1 VTEAYRKN
9 VLPNGIR
16 VITERMPHVRSVAV
30 GVWVET
36 GSRHE
41 PEGRGGMSHLIEHL
55 VFKGTATRTAEAI
68 ARTMDSV
75 GGQMDAF
82 TTKEHTCFYVQVLDD
97 HLPLAVDLLTDILL
111 RSLFDADELER
122 EKSVVMQEIKMVED
136 TPDDLIHDLF
146 AAQVWQ
152 GHPLGRPILGTREA
166 VTGFGR
172 EQIVTHFGEHYVA
185 PKIIIAVAGNV
196 AHDRVVELFSAGFDG
211 FGRPVVDRS
220 DEAPHMRPG
229 VNIVH
234 KALEQVHL
242 VMGFPGLAHA
252 APERYAL
259 FLLNDVIGGSMS
271 SRLFQEIR
279 ERQGLAYS
287 IHSGVQAFRDTGSVY
302 VYAATDPANVSKVL
316 KSTLKELRELK
327 KHGISVDELGRAKN
341 HLKGSL
347 MLSLESTSSRM
358 NRLAKHEMHFGSFLT
373 MNDMLEAIDQ
383 VRHEEVQALVGEV
396 LDEEQLALTTYGPLD
411 RRNLPRDLLGG
422 GLRPPSD
429 GRTSEGGPVHLPTHR
444 GPSARS
450 AASPS

>member
-1 VTEAYRKN
+1 MTEEYRKS
-9 VLPNGIR
+9 VLGNGIR
-16 VITERMPHVRSVAV
+16 VISERMPHVRSVAV

-41 PEGRGGMSHLIEHL
+41 PEERGGMSHLIEHL
-55 VFKGTATRTAEAI
+55 VFKGTATRSAEVI

-97 HLPLAVDLLTDILL
+97 HLPLAVDLLTDIL
-111 RSLFDADELER
+111 RHSLFDAEELER

-146 AAQVWQ
+146 AAHVWPE
-152 GHPLGRPILGTREA
+152 HPLGRPILGTREA

-172 EQIVTHFGEHYVA
+172 DQIVSYFGEHYVP

-211 FGRPVVDRS
+211 FGRAALDGI
-220 DEAPHMRPG
+220 DAAPRMGAG
-229 VNIVH
+229 VNIVP

-242 VMGFPGLAHA
+242 VMGFPGLPHA

-259 FLLNDVIGGSMS
+259 YLLNDVIGGSMS
-271 SRLFQEIR
+271 SRLFQEVR
-279 ERQGLAYS
+279 ERQGLVYS
-287 IHSGVQAFRDTGSVY
+287 IHSGIQAFRDTGELY
-302 VYAATDPANVSKVL
+302 VYAATDPGNFSKVL
-316 KSTLKELRELK
+316 KSTLSEVRQLK
-327 KHGISVDELGRAKN
+327 KQGISVEELTRAKN

-358 NRLAKHEMHFGSFLT
+358 NRLAKHEMHYGSFLT
-373 MNDMLEAIDQ
+373 MNAMLDAIDG
-383 VRHEEVQALVGEV
+383 VRHEEVQALVDDV
-396 LDEEQLALTTYGPLD
+396 LDEERLALTTYGPLN
-411 RRNLPRDLLGG
+411 RRNLPRDLLGAG
-422 GLRPPSD
+422 AAR
-429 GRTSEGGPVHLPTHR
+429 
-444 GPSARS
+444 ARS
-450 AASPS
+450 

>member
-1 VTEAYRKN
+1 VTEEYRKS

-16 VITERMPHVRSVAV
+16 LVTERMPHVRSVAV

-41 PEGRGGMSHLIEHL
+41 PEGRGGISHLIEHL

-146 AAQVWQ
+146 AARVWE

-172 EQIVTHFGEHYVA
+172 EQIVAHFGEHYIP

-196 AHDRVVELFSAGFDG
+196 AHDRVVDLFSAGFNG
-211 FGRPVVDRS
+211 FGRQAVDRA
-220 DEAPHMRPG
+220 DEPPRMQPG
-229 VNIVH
+229 VNIVP

-242 VMGFPGLAHA
+242 VMGFPGLSHT

-287 IHSGVQAFRDTGSVY
+287 IHSGVQAFRDTGTLY
-302 VYAATDPANVSKVL
+302 VYAATDPANFSKVL

-327 KHGISVDELGRAKN
+327 KHGISADELGRAKD

-358 NRLAKHEMHFGSFLT
+358 NRLAKHEMHFGSYLT
-373 MNDMLEAIDQ
+373 MSAMLESIDH
-383 VRHEEVQALVGEV
+383 VRHEEVQALVDEV
-396 LDEEQLALTTYGPLD
+396 LDEERLALTTYGPLN

-422 GLRPPSD
+422 GLTPPS
-429 GRTSEGGPVHLPTHR
+429 RRATR
-444 GPSARS
+444 A
-450 AASPS
+450 